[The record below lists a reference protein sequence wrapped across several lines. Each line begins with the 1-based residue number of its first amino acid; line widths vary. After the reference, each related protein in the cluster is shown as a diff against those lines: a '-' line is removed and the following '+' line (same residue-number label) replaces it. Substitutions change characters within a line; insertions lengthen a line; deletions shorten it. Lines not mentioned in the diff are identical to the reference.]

1 MNVHF
6 FPKKQVAVLVAGKL
20 LFWKFGFKKVTVEE
34 ICKTAG
40 ISKMTFYKFY
50 PDKLTLA
57 KSIYSAEVQNGMIKF
72 KEVMQ
77 SDKSAA
83 VKMEM
88 IMKLKSEA
96 IENISKDFLMDF
108 YGDEETGLKQFITAT
123 TNNYIEQIIVEF
135 KNAQARGDFRQD
147 FKPEF
152 VMYISQRIVD
162 SINDPYL
169 LELCGNPQ
177 EVILQLARLFTF
189 GIAPNQNS

>member
-1 MNVHF
+1 MNVHS
-6 FPKKQVAVLVAGKL
+6 FPKKQAAVLVAGKQ

-83 VKMEM
+83 EKMEM

-96 IENISKDFLMDF
+96 TENISKEFLMDF

-123 TNNYIEQIIVEF
+123 TNNYIEQIIEEF

-189 GIAPNQNS
+189 GIAPHQNS